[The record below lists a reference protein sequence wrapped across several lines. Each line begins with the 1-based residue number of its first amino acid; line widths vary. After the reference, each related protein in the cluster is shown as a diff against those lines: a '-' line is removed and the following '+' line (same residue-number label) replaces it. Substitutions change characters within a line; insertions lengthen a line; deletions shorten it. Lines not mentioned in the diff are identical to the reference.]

1 MKAVR
6 ILLADD
12 HTIVRAGIRS
22 LLESPGKYEVVAE
35 ASNGHEAL
43 ELARALRPD
52 IVLMDIAMPGVNGL
66 EATATLTRELPD
78 TRVIILS
85 MHAGEDFVRQALR
98 AGAAAYLLKES
109 ATQELDLAIAAVMAG
124 NAYLSPTVSRQVVAG
139 YVGNTPDGKA
149 AAALT
154 PRQREV
160 LKLVAEGKSTKE
172 IAHLLGVSGKTVET
186 HRAQLMERLG
196 IRDVA
201 GLVRYAIRTGLVGN
215 GRPGQ

>member
-1 MKAVR
+1 MKPVR

-35 ASNGHEAL
+35 ASNGREVL
-43 ELARALRPD
+43 DLATAHRPD
-52 IVLMDIAMPGVNGL
+52 IVLMDIAMPGLNGL
-66 EATATLTRELPD
+66 EATAWLGRELPEI
-78 TRVIILS
+78 RVIILS
-85 MHAGEDFVRQALR
+85 MHAGEDFVRQALH

-109 ATQELDLAIAAVMAG
+109 ATQELDLAIDAVMAG
-124 NAYLSPTVSRQVVAG
+124 KAYLSPTVSKQVVAE
-139 YVGNTPDGKA
+139 YVKGAPDKTPDP
-149 AAALT
+149 LT

-160 LKLVAEGKSTKE
+160 LKLIAEGKSTKE
-172 IAHLLGVSGKTVET
+172 IAHLLGLSGKTVES

-201 GLVRYAIRTGLVGN
+201 GLVRYAIRSGLIGS
-215 GRPGQ
+215 GRLNQ